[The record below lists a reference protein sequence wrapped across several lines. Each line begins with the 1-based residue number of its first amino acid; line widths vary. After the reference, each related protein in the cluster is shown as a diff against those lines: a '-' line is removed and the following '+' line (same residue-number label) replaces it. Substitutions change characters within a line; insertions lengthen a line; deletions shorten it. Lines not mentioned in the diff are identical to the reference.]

1 MENEKDNH
9 QKDHAKEK
17 IILFVIGVLVGAVI
31 STGAFFAYINIA
43 GIGNSSSH
51 SHSMQKHSG
60 TPPEKPSGDNE
71 QSDTPP
77 EMPNGE
83 NGSDNQNDNS
93 PSKPDKED
101 NSGSNNNSNNS

>member
-1 MENEKDNH
+1 MENEKDNR
-9 QKDHAKEK
+9 QKDYAKEK

-51 SHSMQKHSG
+51 SMQKHSG

-83 NGSDNQNDNS
+83 NDSDSQNDNS
-93 PSKPDKED
+93 SSKQD
-101 NSGSNNNSNNS
+101 S

>member
-9 QKDHAKEK
+9 QKDHVKEK
-17 IILFVIGVLVGAVI
+17 IILFIIGVLVGAVI

-43 GIGNSSSH
+43 GVGNNSSH
-51 SHSMQKHSG
+51 SHSMQKQSG

-71 QSDTPP
+71 QSNTPP

-83 NGSDNQNDNS
+83 ND
-93 PSKPDKED
+93 
-101 NSGSNNNSNNS
+101 SGSNNNSNNS